1 MIMTQRLLITFVLS
15 LLLVGMQQEAQR
27 HALEHLR
34 PLLTRSHDVGIHAP
48 VDEAACA
55 ECALLA
61 GGADTAASGFNT
73 LASTEP
79 VNELRT
85 LAYRSRAVPAPNYF
99 QSRAPPVL
107 L

>member
-1 MIMTQRLLITFVLS
+1 MIQRILLTFVLS

-34 PLLTRSHDVGIHAP
+34 PLLTRAHDVGVHAP
-48 VDEAACA
+48 VDDAACA

-61 GGADTAASGFNT
+61 GGADAVALGFDA
-73 LASTEP
+73 LASREPATE
-79 VNELRT
+79 VQT
-85 LAYRSRAVPAPNYF
+85 FAYRSRAVPAPSYF

>member
-1 MIMTQRLLITFVLS
+1 MGLIRIETIGELF
-15 LLLVGMQQEAQR
+15 
-27 HALEHLR
+27 
-34 PLLTRSHDVGIHAP
+34 VGIHAP

-61 GGADTAASGFNT
+61 GGADTAALGVNT

-79 VNELRT
+79 ANELRT